1 MIVSGAYRG
10 WTGKGIA
17 AAEYQKRGAVMAKP
31 DKKKTE
37 AKQDKKTEETKPFG
51 ERHHCLICG
60 KPGPETICERCK
72 LVVQAEALAG
82 KRKVEKEGGGRL

>member
-1 MIVSGAYRG
+1 MEGRKYRG
-10 WTGKGIA
+10 GIA
-17 AAEYQKRGAVMAKP
+17 SEKGAVMAKP

-37 AKQDKKTEETKPFG
+37 AKPEKKTEETRPFE

-60 KPGPETICERCK
+60 KPGSETICERCK
-72 LVVQAEALAG
+72 LVVQAEALAE

>member
-1 MIVSGAYRG
+1 
-10 WTGKGIA
+10 
-17 AAEYQKRGAVMAKP
+17 MATP

-37 AKQDKKTEETKPFG
+37 AKPDKKTEGTRPFE

-60 KPGPETICERCK
+60 KPGSETICERCK
-72 LVVQAEALAG
+72 LVVQAEALAE